1 MRRSL
6 PHTKI
11 KAPNRGKKTPAPNR
25 GRTVRQGQLETRR
38 HKISMADKS
47 PQKPEEIGALPMGQQ
62 IKTVAP
68 PLKPFKTGFP
78 MANPPSP
85 SFRPEIPR
93 KVVGIPNPTRLQ
105 AERMEPLGDEDGK
118 RLVVGRAISVVGDIS
133 ACETWWYRAR
143 SKPT

>member
-1 MRRSL
+1 MLKTNEAEPSAYQNQS
-6 PHTKI
+6 PEQ
-11 KAPNRGKKTPAPNR
+11 GQKTPAPNR

-78 MANPPSP
+78 MANPPSS
-85 SFRPEIPR
+85 SFRP
-93 KVVGIPNPTRLQ
+93 
-105 AERMEPLGDEDGK
+105 
-118 RLVVGRAISVVGDIS
+118 
-133 ACETWWYRAR
+133 
-143 SKPT
+143 